1 MTIDLG
7 SIYRAS
13 RLRVAGLVDDSVSDR
28 AVAATPAW
36 NAHDV
41 VAHLAG
47 VMNDILSGNMEGA
60 ATPPWTAAQVERGR
74 DKSVARVIDEW
85 AEVAPG
91 FETFLS
97 SPDGAKAGAAVM
109 DVHAHE
115 TDLRAAFGLAPEL
128 SDEVL
133 TWAAGALRAGFD
145 AAVEAAGLP
154 AVEIDVPE
162 FEMFRGRLGRRTR
175 EQVLAFGWS
184 ADPGPYLDTFFLFG
198 PTDHPVGL

>member
-1 MTIDLG
+1 MSRLMTIDLG

-13 RLRVAGLVDDSVSDR
+13 RLRVAGLVDDGVSDR
-28 AVAATPAW
+28 AVPATPAW

-60 ATPPWTAAQVERGR
+60 ATPPWTAVQVERGR
-74 DKSVARVIDEW
+74 DKSVAQVVDEW

-97 SPDGAKAGAAVM
+97 SPDGAKAGAAV
-109 DVHAHE
+109 
-115 TDLRAAFGLAPEL
+115 LA
-128 SDEVL
+128 
-133 TWAAGALRAGFD
+133 WAAERLREGFD
-145 AAVEAAGLP
+145 SQVAAVGLP
-154 AVEIDVPE
+154 AVTIDVPG

-175 EQVLAFGWS
+175 QQVMAFGWS
-184 ADPGPYLDTFFLFG
+184 ADPTPYLDTFFLFG
-198 PTDHPVGL
+198 PTDHAVGL

>member
-1 MTIDLG
+1 
-7 SIYRAS
+7 
-13 RLRVAGLVDDSVSDR
+13 
-28 AVAATPAW
+28 
-36 NAHDV
+36 
-41 VAHLAG
+41 
-47 VMNDILSGNMEGA
+47 MNDILSGNMDGA
-60 ATPPWTAAQVERGR
+60 ATSPWTAAQVERGR
-74 DKSVARVIDEW
+74 DKSVTQVVDEW

-115 TDLRAAFGLAPEL
+115 TDLRAAFGLEPEL

-133 TWAAGALRAGFD
+133 AGAAERLREGFD
-145 AAVEAAGLP
+145 SQVAAAGLP
-154 AVEIDVPE
+154 AVTIDVPD

-175 EQVLAFGWS
+175 EQVVAFGWS
-184 ADPGPYLDTFFLFG
+184 ADPTPYLDTFFLFG

>member
-7 SIYRAS
+7 VIYRAS
-13 RLRVAGLVDDSVSDR
+13 RLRVADLVDNSAADR
-28 AVAATPAW
+28 AVPATPAW

-60 ATPPWTAAQVERGR
+60 ATPEWTAAQVERGC
-74 DKSVARVIDEW
+74 DKSIGQVIDEW

-97 SPDGAKAGAAVM
+97 SPDGVKAGAAVM

-115 TDLRAAFGLAPEL
+115 TDLRTAFGLAPDL
-128 SDEVL
+128 SDEVVA
-133 TWAAGALRAGFD
+133 WAAERLREGFD
-145 AAVEAAGLP
+145 AQVAAVGLP
-154 AVEIDVPE
+154 AVKIDVPD

-175 EQVLAFGWS
+175 EQVEAFGWS
-184 ADPGPYLDTFFLFG
+184 ADPAPYLETFFLFG
-198 PTDHPVGL
+198 PTEHPVGL